1 MTPWIFN
8 CSIAVGVACVGVGS
22 GLIYPPA
29 GLIATGALI
38 LVLTF
43 AALRL

>member
-1 MTPWIFN
+1 MTPWMFN
-8 CSIAVGVACVGVGS
+8 SSIAVGVACVGIGA
-22 GLIYPPA
+22 GLIYLPA
-29 GLIATGALI
+29 GLIATGALV